1 LKNFYVEIISC
12 GKPRRDLLTITVPG
26 LVDVWGYIY
35 ENYATKD
42 LEKLLRPA
50 ISLATNVST

>member
-1 LKNFYVEIISC
+1 VE
-12 GKPRRDLLTITVPG
+12 KPRRGLLTTTVPG
-26 LVDVWGYIY
+26 LVDVWRYIY